1 MHHHITAINHQGR
14 FASAAC
20 PWLAVDGV
28 PIEVWLATH
37 LGQPDLEL
45 HALSLVWL
53 SDDGED
59 ALANRRIMP
68 AEDGTSTLVP
78 LLVCSSDMD
87 FDCAVLMA
95 EQVVDGDTLQWRRF
109 GLSVSG
115 GLEVGACT
123 RWNTHVEPVSFA
135 LDDFKHALAEHKRLL
150 DERIGAS

>member
-1 MHHHITAINHQGR
+1 MHHRITAINHQGC
-14 FASAAC
+14 FASASC
-20 PWLAVDGV
+20 PWLAIDDV

-37 LGQPDLEL
+37 LSQPELER

-53 SDDGED
+53 SNDDED
-59 ALANRRIMP
+59 ALANRRIIP

-95 EQVVDGDTLQWRRF
+95 EQVVEGDTVQWRRF

-123 RWNTHVEPVSFA
+123 HWNAHAEPVSFA
-135 LDDFKHALAEHKRLL
+135 LDDFGGALIEHTRLVK
-150 DERIGAS
+150 ERIGA